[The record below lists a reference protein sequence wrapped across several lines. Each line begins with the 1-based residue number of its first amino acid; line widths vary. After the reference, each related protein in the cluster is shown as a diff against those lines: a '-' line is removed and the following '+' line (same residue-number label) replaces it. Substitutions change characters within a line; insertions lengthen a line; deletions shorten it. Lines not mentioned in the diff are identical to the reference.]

1 MKLKTIISLFACSCF
16 FGKSEA
22 QQIFSITQYMEH
34 NFLYN
39 PAAAGAGDHPSI
51 GASYKKMWSGIDGGP
66 QTTILFGDKYFSKK
80 KIGVGIVLYD
90 DKTGPTSREGG
101 EINLSYS
108 IPLKGEK
115 RLMFG
120 LGGQFLQY
128 KINKADFA
136 KYIPNDPLYLTGP
149 GSEFKGD
156 ASAGIYY
163 KSSTLNAGVSVKQ
176 LIQSKLDFIKGNT
189 NPTGRLYRH
198 YYLMADYRIKVDE
211 DNMLIPNVLV
221 NYQPN
226 APADVEAGM
235 RLEYKDLIW
244 IGFNYH
250 YQQSYSAFAGLK
262 INHKI
267 AIGYAYQQFQTPLSV
282 FDSGGSANEILLRYF
297 F

>member
-120 LGGQFLQY
+120 LGGQFLQCC
-128 KINKADFA
+128 
-136 KYIPNDPLYLTGP
+136 PLNFTALNEVLYVVAGDGP
-149 GSEFKGD
+149 GEAIFKNGCCNFV
-156 ASAGIYY
+156 I
-163 KSSTLNAGVSVKQ
+163 
-176 LIQSKLDFIKGNT
+176 
-189 NPTGRLYRH
+189 PT
-198 YYLMADYRIKVDE
+198 
-211 DNMLIPNVLV
+211 
-221 NYQPN
+221 
-226 APADVEAGM
+226 
-235 RLEYKDLIW
+235 DLSDS
-244 IGFNYH
+244 H
-250 YQQSYSAFAGLK
+250 
-262 INHKI
+262 
-267 AIGYAYQQFQTPLSV
+267 V
-282 FDSGGSANEILLRYF
+282 FS
-297 F
+297 